1 MNSARFDYILHQ
13 VLIVPILAV
22 LVGAA
27 AVAWQIHHANRTVAL
42 IQASDASIAQTLIVE
57 RIIVDQETGLR
68 GFQTT
73 SDPRFLEPYHNAERQ
88 FDYALRI
95 LRNDV
100 QADGVLPGEGSAIDQ
115 FESQHSGWEQGFA
128 VPLIAT
134 IRAGGKTNDPEL
146 NLQGKVEM
154 DAMRRSLVDLT
165 RTTEAGRQANIARWH
180 TQVQRMSIALIV
192 FAVLLGSIIGLYT
205 RTLVHDLS
213 EAFKR
218 SSSILRI
225 RAEEAFRS
233 EQRLRTTLA
242 SIGDGVITCTPDG
255 LIQTMNAVAE
265 QLTGWLDAEARNQP
279 LTAVFSIFDNSTRAP
294 LEDPIVHSKRLNHSV
309 KLPHDAFLI
318 RKDGTEIQ
326 IDDSLAPIRDKLSQV
341 IGFILVFRDVTMA
354 RKSQQAL
361 IANEKLAVAGRLAA
375 TIAHE
380 IHNPLDSISNLLF
393 LMDGPSTPEESTHF
407 LALAR
412 EETERVTQISRAMLS
427 LYREARAPV
436 AIDLKEMLES
446 ILLLMDRRFHAL
458 GVTVETHLPPDLIIH
473 GFPAELRQV
482 FTNLLANAAEAG
494 GSGSIVTL
502 AADFQPDHIARDTQR
517 RVPGVLI
524 SVADQGPGVPEEIQA
539 KLFQPF
545 FTTKG
550 EQGTGLG
557 LWVSRGI
564 IIKHGGEI
572 ALTSSSAPGHHGT
585 IVSVFLAIDPIIN
598 AGGD

>member
-57 RIIVDQETGLR
+57 RIVVDQETGLR
-68 GFQTT
+68 GYQTT
-73 SDPRFLEPYHNAERQ
+73 GDVRFLEPYRNAERQ

-100 QADGVLPGEGSAIDQ
+100 QADGVSPGEASTIDQ
-115 FESQHSGWEQGFA
+115 FEAQHSAWEQGFA

-134 IRAGGKTNDPEL
+134 IRAGGKTDDPEL

-165 RTTEAGRQANIARWH
+165 RTTEAGRQANISRWH
-180 TQVQRMSIALIV
+180 TQVQRMSIALIL
-192 FAVLLGSIIGLYT
+192 FAVLLGSVIGLYT
-205 RTLVHDLS
+205 RTLVRDLS

-218 SSSILRI
+218 SSNILRI

-265 QLTGWLDAEARNQP
+265 QLTGWLDTEARNQP
-279 LTAVFSIFDNSTRAP
+279 LTAVFSIFDNKSREP
-294 LEDPIVHSKRLNHSV
+294 LGDPVAQSKRLNHSV
-309 KLPHDAFLI
+309 KLSHDAFLI
-318 RKDGTEIQ
+318 RKDGSEIQ
-326 IDDSLAPIRDKLSQV
+326 IDDSLAPIRDKLSH
-341 IGFILVFRDVTMA
+341 IMGFILVFRDVTMA

-361 IANEKLAVAGRLAA
+361 LANEKLAVAGRLAA

-393 LMDGPSTPEESTHF
+393 LMDGPSTPEESAHF

-446 ILLLMDRRFHAL
+446 ILLLMDRRFQAL

-482 FTNLLANAAEAG
+482 FSNLLANAAEAG
-494 GSGSIVTL
+494 GSGSVVTL
-502 AADFQPDHIARDTQR
+502 SADFQPDHVAQGSQR
-517 RVPGVLI
+517 REPGVLV
-524 SVADQGPGVPEEIQA
+524 SVADQGPGVPAEIQA

-572 ALTSSSAPGHHGT
+572 ALASSCMPDHHGT
-585 IVSVFLAIDPIIN
+585 VVSVFLANDPIIN